1 MAIKKL
7 TRSNNKML
15 AGVCAGLAE
24 YFDID
29 VAMMRVIYAALTI
42 FSTCFPGVLLY
53 IVMALIIPQKSAA
66 SASSTANDGV
76 EEADAE
82 VISDTKKKKN

>member
-1 MAIKKL
+1 MATKKL
-7 TRSNNKML
+7 TRSNNKVL

-53 IVMALIIPQKSAA
+53 IIMALVIPQKSAA
-66 SASSTANDGV
+66 PSDGV
-76 EEADAE
+76 EDADAE
-82 VISDTKKKKN
+82 VISDKKEKKD

>member
-15 AGVCAGLAE
+15 AGVCAGLAD

-53 IVMALIIPQKSAA
+53 IVMALIIPQKPA
-66 SASSTANDGV
+66 STANDGV

-82 VISDTKKKKN
+82 VVSDTKKKKN